1 MPKKKTLVI
10 IQEQNENSDS
20 PIEYSLTVEEWRL
33 VNAYFETGMNQTQA
47 YLKVYPDSGYDSAR
61 TTASTLFAKPNV
73 KAGVRHLLKEKAM
86 PAEEV
91 LARLGDMARATHHP
105 FIRID
110 SDGFIYFDFSEP
122 EAINHLHLIKKIKTK
137 RERRVDGNGKSAETW
152 EGEWVEVELHDAKD
166 ALVQLGRHY
175 KLFTDK
181 LEGGGANGEFVVEN
195 KIDDERFD
203 RAISTLA
210 NVIREGVSGK
220 SNKSD
225 GEVDTSK

>member
-1 MPKKKTLVI
+1 M
-10 IQEQNENSDS
+10 
-20 PIEYSLTVEEWRL
+20 

-61 TTASTLFAKPNV
+61 TTASTLFAKPNI
-73 KAGVRHLLKEKAM
+73 KAGIRHLLKEKAM

-91 LARLGDMARATHHP
+91 LARLGDMARATHQP

-110 SDGFIYFDFSEP
+110 NDGFIYFDFSDP
-122 EAINHLHLIKKIKTK
+122 EAQNHLHLIKKIKTK
-137 RERRVDGNGKSAETW
+137 RERRVDGKGEDTETW

-181 LEGGGANGEFVVEN
+181 LEGGGKNGEFV
-195 KIDDERFD
+195 FD
-203 RAISTLA
+203 SNISPEQIAQRVAYLLDLA
-210 NVIREGVSGK
+210 KKRKDAG
-220 SNKSD
+220 
-225 GEVDTSK
+225 